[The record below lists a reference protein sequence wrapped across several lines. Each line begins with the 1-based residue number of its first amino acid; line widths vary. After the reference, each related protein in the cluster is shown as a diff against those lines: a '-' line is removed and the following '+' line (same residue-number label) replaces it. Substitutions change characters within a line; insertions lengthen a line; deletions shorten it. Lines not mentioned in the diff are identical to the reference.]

1 MNVKASI
8 KFRRNRGGK
17 RQTSIA
23 MPKRVASRDDFISHV
38 TWFKIKQF
46 FYDKLNI
53 KIKKFQLKKINN
65 NKKNQSRYKK
75 N

>member
-1 MNVKASI
+1 
-8 KFRRNRGGK
+8 
-17 RQTSIA
+17 